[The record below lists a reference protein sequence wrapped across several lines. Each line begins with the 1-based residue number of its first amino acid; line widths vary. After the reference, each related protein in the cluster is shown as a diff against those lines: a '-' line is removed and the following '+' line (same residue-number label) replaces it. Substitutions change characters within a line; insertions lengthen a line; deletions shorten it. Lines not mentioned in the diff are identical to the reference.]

1 MEGVIDKT
9 RLIWPELARLYE
21 SIAPYSYALIRF
33 SAGAVI
39 LYHGFAKLFRG
50 LAPAVADGFAS
61 MGLPIP
67 GVLAYGLGIVQLLG
81 GAALVLG
88 LLTRPF
94 ALLFVIEMIFSVIL
108 HYPNGYTF
116 AAPGGGYEFPLIMLL
131 VYVAIFFRGA
141 GRCALD
147 RMIGKEF

>member
-33 SAGAVI
+33 GAGAVI
-39 LYHGFAKLFRG
+39 FYHGFAKLFRG
-50 LAPAVADGFAS
+50 LAPAVVNGFAS

-67 GVLAYGLGIVQLLG
+67 EVLAYGVGVLQLFG
-81 GAALVLG
+81 GAALAVG

-94 ALLFVIEMIFSVIL
+94 ALLFAIEMIFSVIF
-108 HYPNGYTF
+108 HYRNGYTF
-116 AAPGGGYEFPLIMLL
+116 AAPGGVYQFPLLIFVL
-131 VYVAIFFRGA
+131 YVSMFFLGS
-141 GRCALD
+141 
-147 RMIGKEF
+147 

>member
-1 MEGVIDKT
+1 M
-9 RLIWPELARLYE
+9 
-21 SIAPYSYALIRF
+21 
-33 SAGAVI
+33 
-39 LYHGFAKLFRG
+39 YHGVAKLFRG

-61 MGLPIP
+61 MGFPIP
-67 GVLAYGLGIVQLLG
+67 EALAYGLGIVQLVG
-81 GAALVLG
+81 GAALAVG
-88 LLTRPF
+88 LLTRPM
-94 ALLFVIEMIFSVIL
+94 ALLFAIEMFFSVML

>member
-1 MEGVIDKT
+1 M
-9 RLIWPELARLYE
+9 
-21 SIAPYSYALIRF
+21 
-33 SAGAVI
+33 
-39 LYHGFAKLFRG
+39 
-50 LAPAVADGFAS
+50 
-61 MGLPIP
+61 
-67 GVLAYGLGIVQLLG
+67 LAYGLGIVQLLG
-81 GAALVLG
+81 GAALALG

-94 ALLFVIEMIFSVIL
+94 ALLFAIEMIFSVIL